1 MPIEDSFLTLNGG
14 IELKKRRLGKSG
26 MVVSEIC
33 MGTMTFGSTC
43 DETEAFRILDRAYDA
58 GIDFYD
64 TAEVYPVPP
73 DVSYVHETEKIF
85 GKWLKTKKRDSILIA
100 TKVCGPG
107 HGWFSPPIR
116 EGKTALDRKNIRA
129 AIEGSLRRLG
139 TDFVDLYQTHWPD
152 HDFGYEETLQVL
164 TELIREGKVRYIGNS
179 NETAWGMM
187 KSLSVSEKFG
197 LSRYESI
204 QNNFSILN
212 RRFED
217 ALSDVCKRE
226 GVSLLPYSPIA
237 GGVLSG
243 KYNSSNPPQNARFS
257 RYLNSGERQKK
268 MAHRFLNE
276 GTLAS
281 TQKLMKIAQEAG
293 ISVTVLAVAWS
304 KQHDYVAS
312 TIIGANTAEQ
322 LEESLKATNVILS
335 EDILKKIDEVSKEI
349 PYPMG

>member
-1 MPIEDSFLTLNGG
+1 M
-14 IELKKRRLGKSG
+14 
-26 MVVSEIC
+26 
-33 MGTMTFGSTC
+33 
-43 DETEAFRILDRAYDA
+43 
-58 GIDFYD
+58 
-64 TAEVYPVPP
+64 
-73 DVSYVHETEKIF
+73 HETERIF

-107 HGWFSPPIR
+107 HGWFAPPVR

-152 HDFGYEETLQVL
+152 HDFGYQETLQTL

-187 KSLSVSEKFG
+187 KSLSVAEEFG
-197 LSRYESI
+197 FSRYESI

-217 ALSDVCKRE
+217 ALSDICKRE

-281 TQKLMKIAQEAG
+281 TQKLMKIAQEAEM
-293 ISVTVLAVAWS
+293 SVTVLAVAWS

-312 TIIGANTAEQ
+312 TIIGANTVEQ
-322 LEESLKATNVILS
+322 LEESLKAKNVILS
-335 EDILKKIDEVSKEI
+335 EDVLKKIDEVSKEI

>member
-1 MPIEDSFLTLNGG
+1 MTLNGG

-43 DETEAFRILDRAYDA
+43 DEVEAFRILDRAYDA

-73 DVSYVHETEKIF
+73 DASYVHETERIF

-107 HGWFSPPIR
+107 HGWFAPPVR
-116 EGKTALDRKNIRA
+116 EGKTALDRKNIRT

-164 TELIREGKVRYIGNS
+164 TELIKEGKVRYIGNS

-187 KSLSVSEKFG
+187 KSLSISEKFS

-217 ALSDVCKRE
+217 ALSDICKKE

-268 MAHRFLNE
+268 WLIVF
-276 GTLAS
+276 
-281 TQKLMKIAQEAG
+281 
-293 ISVTVLAVAWS
+293 
-304 KQHDYVAS
+304 
-312 TIIGANTAEQ
+312 
-322 LEESLKATNVILS
+322 
-335 EDILKKIDEVSKEI
+335 
-349 PYPMG
+349 

>member
-1 MPIEDSFLTLNGG
+1 MPIEGSFLTLNGG

-73 DVSYVHETEKIF
+73 DASYVHETERIF

-152 HDFGYEETLQVL
+152 HDFGYQETLQVL

-217 ALSDVCKRE
+217 ALSDICKRE
-226 GVSLLPYSPIA
+226 SVSLLPYSPIA

-312 TIIGANTAEQ
+312 TIIGANTVEQ

>member
-1 MPIEDSFLTLNGG
+1 M
-14 IELKKRRLGKSG
+14 KKRRLGKSG

-73 DVSYVHETEKIF
+73 DASYVHETERIF

-152 HDFGYEETLQVL
+152 HDFGYQETLQVL

-217 ALSDVCKRE
+217 ALSDICKRE
-226 GVSLLPYSPIA
+226 SVSLLSYSPIA